1 MSTVAEV
8 FTAVEEPRLPGLAA
22 MRVERRL
29 TVEQAARKAGLLP
42 DEVTWLEEGRV
53 YCFRSTDEALAAA
66 VLYGAALGVT
76 HGEARRLAGLPWSPF
91 ARAAYGRG
99 RLLSLAAV
107 GAALLALALAVVV
120 PGRTDEPATA
130 SRPAVEAT
138 LPPPWRIS
146 VDVLNGS
153 GDIIYTRRV
162 ADRILALAYRV
173 KRVARANRFDYPETA
188 VYYEPGGRALAE
200 RLARQIGVET
210 RPLPGGKN
218 ARRLV
223 VIVGPQRGLD
233 G

>member
-1 MSTVAEV
+1 MGTVAEV

-22 MRVERRL
+22 ARVDRRL

-42 DEVTWLEEGRV
+42 DEVSWLEEGRV
-53 YCFRSTDEALAAA
+53 YRFRSTDEALAAA
-66 VLYGAALGVT
+66 VLYAAALGIT

-91 ARAAYGRG
+91 ARAAYARG

-107 GAALLALALAVVV
+107 AAALLALALAVVL
-120 PGRTDEPATA
+120 PGRTDERAAAGPAA
-130 SRPAVEAT
+130 GEAT
-138 LPPPWRIS
+138 LPPPWKVS

-153 GDIIYTRRV
+153 GDILHTRRV
-162 ADRILALAYRV
+162 ADRILGLAYRV
-173 KRVARANRFDYPETA
+173 KRVARANRFDYPQTA
-188 VYYEPGGRALAE
+188 VYYEPGGVALAQ
-200 RLARQIGVET
+200 RLARQLGVET

-233 G
+233 